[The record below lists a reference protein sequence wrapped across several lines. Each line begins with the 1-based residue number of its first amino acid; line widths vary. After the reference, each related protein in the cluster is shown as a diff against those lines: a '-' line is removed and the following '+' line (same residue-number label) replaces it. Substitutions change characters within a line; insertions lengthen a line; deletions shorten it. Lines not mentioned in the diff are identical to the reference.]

1 MKKIKFLAF
10 SALLLST
17 FTFQSCKD
25 DDDEETKPEEV
36 VKFKHVFILNEAFQ
50 GTNQSTIDCYYPNGE
65 NSVQQ
70 KVFAATNGEG
80 LGDNGQDII
89 CYGKRVYLSVWGSNY
104 IAKLDQNGKV
114 LEKYSF
120 KTDEGQPRYLVAK
133 DGFVYVSTYGG
144 KVAKFD
150 TTTIA
155 APLDFVE
162 VGAHPE
168 EICVKDNYLYAAIA
182 GDYNVK
188 YENKI
193 AVVDLSDFSFKEHIE
208 ILDDPTNVL
217 ALKDKLYVVHY
228 TDPQNG
234 VTEVLEVN
242 PSAKQYSVY
251 SDGAKIATDGDN
263 LFVISVATDWS
274 NYPEV
279 TTVTTYRKNKASN
292 SFLDLSSTPELSSS
306 IVYMFEI
313 DPENK
318 DFYIGTTDYATKSV
332 VYRFNKSGKF
342 VEKFETSSLNP
353 NSAAFV
359 Y

>member
-1 MKKIKFLAF
+1 MKKVKFLAL

-25 DDDEETKPEEV
+25 DDDETKPEEV
-36 VKFKHVFILNEAFQ
+36 VKVKHIFILNEGFQ
-50 GTNQSTIDCYYPNGE
+50 GMNNSTLDCYYPNDENAYQPKVYKSTEGGE
-65 NSVQQ
+65 I
-70 KVFAATNGEG
+70 
-80 LGDNGQDII
+80 GDTGQDML
-89 CYGKRVYLSVWGSNY
+89 CYGKRVYVSVWGSNY
-104 IAKLDQNGKV
+104 LFKMDQYGNL
-114 LEKYSF
+114 LEQYKFTS
-120 KTDEGQPRYLVAK
+120 EQGQPRYIAVK

-150 TTTIA
+150 TTSIS
-155 APLDFVE
+155 APLGFVE
-162 VGAHPE
+162 VGTHPE

-193 AVVDLSDFSFKEHIE
+193 AVVDLSNFTFKEHIE

-228 TDPQNG
+228 SDPYNG
-234 VTEVLEVN
+234 ITEVLEIN
-242 PSAKQYSVY
+242 PSTKQYSVY
-251 SDGAKIATDGDN
+251 SDGAKIATDGEN
-263 LFVISVATDWS
+263 LFVISVSTDW
-274 NYPEV
+274 
-279 TTVTTYRKNKASN
+279 TTHATTTKFMKNKGTEC
-292 SFLDLSSTPELSSS
+292 FLDLTDVPELGSS

-318 DFYIGTTDYATKSV
+318 DFYIGTTDYATNGV
-332 VYRFNKSGKF
+332 VYRFDKTGKF
-342 VEKFETSSLNP
+342 VEKFETSGLNP